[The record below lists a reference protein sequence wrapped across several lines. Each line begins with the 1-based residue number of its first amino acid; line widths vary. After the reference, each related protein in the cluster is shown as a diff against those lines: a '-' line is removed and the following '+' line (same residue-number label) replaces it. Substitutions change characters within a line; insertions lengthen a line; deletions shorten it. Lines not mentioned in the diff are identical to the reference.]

1 MNKKKGKI
9 VTLFIGILVGAII
22 TITGLIIYSNIT
34 ANKNSEMMNNRP
46 KPMSNDSQMLSG
58 NGIPNNGQMPNDKT
72 NQQIKLIVKED
83 NYGLLIIFFYGIKE
97 K

>member
-1 MNKKKGKI
+1 M
-9 VTLFIGILVGAII
+9 
-22 TITGLIIYSNIT
+22 IYSNIT

-46 KPMSNDSQMLSG
+46 EQMSNDSQMLSG

>member
-1 MNKKKGKI
+1 M
-9 VTLFIGILVGAII
+9 
-22 TITGLIIYSNIT
+22 IYSNIT

-72 NQQIKLIVKED
+72 NQ
-83 NYGLLIIFFYGIKE
+83 
-97 K
+97 

>member
-1 MNKKKGKI
+1 MQGAIFLTKIFQSLFSILKKRGKKIWKKKGKI
-9 VTLFIGILVGAII
+9 VTLFI
-22 TITGLIIYSNIT
+22 TTTGLIIYSNIT

-72 NQQIKLIVKED
+72 NQ
-83 NYGLLIIFFYGIKE
+83 
-97 K
+97 